1 MPRAATGPSIDID
14 VSGTVSDHSHL
25 LDYCKLIWSWAC
37 PDRLKVTVEQIDYY
51 FLAIWASPH
60 QIQSSIS
67 NSLIGDWDQKYG
79 LVGEGGHVRHYAP
92 KWPDHAIN
100 EQQGG
105 GVGRARVRV
114 VPHDVSYWPNLT
126 TSKPPTLL
134 NKSTFWP
141 SFVWRK
147 KTACF
152 VVTTASA
159 GALEES
165 GILTFSPQSCFS
177 CHRKISKSYLK
188 IAVHLAP
195 FSVILRQLVYV
206 REGWLKC

>member
-1 MPRAATGPSIDID
+1 MTITWFIVVCRYFET
-14 VSGTVSDHSHL
+14 SHQCHGQPPAHL
-25 LDYCKLIWSWAC
+25 YRHW
-37 PDRLKVTVEQIDYY
+37 R
-51 FLAIWASPH
+51 
-60 QIQSSIS
+60 
-67 NSLIGDWDQKYG
+67 

-152 VVTTASA
+152 VVTAA

-165 GILTFSPQSCFS
+165 GMLTFIYNPQSRFS
-177 CHRKISKSYLK
+177 CHRNILKSYLK
-188 IAVHLAP
+188 VAVHFA
-195 FSVILRQLVYV
+195 
-206 REGWLKC
+206 